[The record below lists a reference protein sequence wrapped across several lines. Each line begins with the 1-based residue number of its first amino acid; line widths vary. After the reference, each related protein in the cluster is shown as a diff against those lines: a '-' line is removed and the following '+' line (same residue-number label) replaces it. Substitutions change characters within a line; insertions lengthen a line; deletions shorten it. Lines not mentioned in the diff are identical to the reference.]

1 MFFRIYQCTLMF
13 TFNPWSCK
21 QSQMTWRTTMFTQGE
36 PYSLQ
41 RTGVYKC
48 GSTFKGSSH
57 YLNYKA
63 TSSTGCF
70 YTSVFQTTEWWTP
83 AMTKMHERARFRNT
97 GLWQWVQ
104 STITVPKYYDLP
116 LLIFLLF
123 FLFSVWENNYHKIT
137 ITITMQ

>member
-21 QSQMTWRTTMFTQGE
+21 QSQMTWQTTMSTQGE

-48 GSTFKGSSH
+48 GSACKGSSQSLH
-57 YLNYKA
+57 YKA

-70 YTSVFQTTEWWTP
+70 YTSVFQTTEWWIP

-104 STITVPKYYDLP
+104 STITIPKYYDLP
-116 LLIFLLF
+116 PLIFCC
-123 FLFSVWENNYHKIT
+123 FSCFQFEKIT
-137 ITITMQ
+137 TTKLQ